1 MLSSSIVAWSQLS
14 HHTVK
19 LVVAAAGVVV
29 AVMLML
35 VQLGIREGAMNS
47 SVAITRRV
55 TADLVVVSPR
65 TKTIFQSS
73 QFPRRLLF
81 RLPGHPAV
89 DRVQEMYMGQ
99 ARFQNPWEHI
109 EHPISVFGLDPR
121 GPMLTLPGFS
131 DRAQELLL
139 PDRILFDGF
148 SRRSYGPV
156 ATTVQKN
163 GYLDTEINLR
173 RTRLIGTINVGISIT
188 TDGNIYTSP
197 ANFLRLFPSR
207 NPGSV
212 DVGLV
217 RLKQGADAKQ
227 VRAELA
233 DLLGTE
239 AKVLLRDELIA
250 HEVAFFRESAPV
262 DFIFGMG
269 AAVGFFIGFVV
280 VYQILYTEVT
290 NHLPQF
296 ATMKAMGF
304 TDGYL
309 LEIVMAQA
317 LILSILGYF
326 PGFLLAIALYE
337 VATYAIQM
345 QFSMTVFRAVMV
357 FVLTLIMC
365 GLSGFIAIR
374 KAWTADPADVF

>member
-1 MLSSSIVAWSQLS
+1 M
-14 HHTVK
+14 
-19 LVVAAAGVVV
+19 
-29 AVMLML
+29 
-35 VQLGIREGAMNS
+35 
-47 SVAITRRV
+47 
-55 TADLVVVSPR
+55 
-65 TKTIFQSS
+65 
-73 QFPRRLLF
+73 
-81 RLPGHPAV
+81 
-89 DRVQEMYMGQ
+89 
-99 ARFQNPWEHI
+99 
-109 EHPISVFGLDPR
+109 
-121 GPMLTLPGFS
+121 
-131 DRAQELLL
+131 
-139 PDRILFDGF
+139 
-148 SRRSYGPV
+148 
-156 ATTVQKN
+156 
-163 GYLDTEINLR
+163 
-173 RTRLIGTINVGISIT
+173 
-188 TDGNIYTSP
+188 SP

-317 LILSILGYF
+317 LILSILGYL
-326 PGFLLAIALYE
+326 PGFFLAIALYE

-357 FVLTLIMC
+357 FVLTLIR
-365 GLSGFIAIR
+365 I
-374 KAWTADPADVF
+374 DPDHVWSVRVHCNSQSMDR